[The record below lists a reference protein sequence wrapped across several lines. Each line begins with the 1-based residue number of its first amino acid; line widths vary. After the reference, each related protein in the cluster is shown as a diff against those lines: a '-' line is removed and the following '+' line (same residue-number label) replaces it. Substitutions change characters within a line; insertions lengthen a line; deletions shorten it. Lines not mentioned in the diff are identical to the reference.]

1 MSEFFLKCLD
11 FFFNYHEITFI
22 YCNGCAAKT
31 KTKQTKKKPTKN
43 KNIETDI
50 LETKQ
55 KTFEKYLSS
64 IDRMILALL

>member
-1 MSEFFLKCLD
+1 MAVQQKQKQ
-11 FFFNYHEITFI
+11 N
-22 YCNGCAAKT
+22 
-31 KTKQTKKKPTKN
+31 KQTKKKPTKN

>member
-1 MSEFFLKCLD
+1 MKLLS
-11 FFFNYHEITFI
+11 FI
-22 YCNGCAAKT
+22 VMAVQQKQKQN
-31 KTKQTKKKPTKN
+31 KQTKKKPTKN